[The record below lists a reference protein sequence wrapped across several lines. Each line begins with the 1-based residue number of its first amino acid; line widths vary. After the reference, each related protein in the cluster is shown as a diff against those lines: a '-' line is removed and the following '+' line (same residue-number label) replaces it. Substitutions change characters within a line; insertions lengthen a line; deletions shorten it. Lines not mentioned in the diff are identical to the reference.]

1 MQRQLRSVMS
11 FLFEKADMVEDLC
24 LDFILPGHQNLEL
37 MKGGKNKPVLGE
49 NLEQYI
55 DLVAHW
61 SMVEGVRRQ
70 FSALKCGF
78 NELFDI
84 KKLSL
89 FLPWEL
95 PRLFCGSERVRW
107 TVIFSHL
114 CRFYKC
120 KLTSLENFRLSI
132 RSLNFI
138 LIFLRLLNLKE
149 LYVLTMA
156 THRVVGRCNFYI
168 QSYQN

>member
-1 MQRQLRSVMS
+1 
-11 FLFEKADMVEDLC
+11 MVEDLC

-95 PRLFCGSERVRW
+95 PRTSRASPQPLPRVRLEPKSPLLAPSSLLLSSRS
-107 TVIFSHL
+107 TL
-114 CRFYKC
+114 C
-120 KLTSLENFRLSI
+120 FRL
-132 RSLNFI
+132 
-138 LIFLRLLNLKE
+138 
-149 LYVLTMA
+149 
-156 THRVVGRCNFYI
+156 VVVRRG
-168 QSYQN
+168 

>member
-1 MQRQLRSVMS
+1 
-11 FLFEKADMVEDLC
+11 MVEDLC

-95 PRLFCGSERVRW
+95 PRLFCGSERARW
-107 TVIFSHL
+107 TVIFSHF
-114 CRFYKC
+114 CRFYKW
-120 KLTSLENFRLSI
+120 KFIFI
-132 RSLNFI
+132 RKYTASYQIGKCHFKFWL
-138 LIFLRLLNLKE
+138 LRLLNLKE

-156 THRVVGRCNFYI
+156 IRRVVARCNFYT

>member
-1 MQRQLRSVMS
+1 
-11 FLFEKADMVEDLC
+11 MVEDLC

-95 PRLFCGSERVRW
+95 PRLFCGSERARW
-107 TVIFSHL
+107 TVIFSHF
-114 CRFYKC
+114 CRFYK
-120 KLTSLENFRLSI
+120 
-132 RSLNFI
+132 
-138 LIFLRLLNLKE
+138 
-149 LYVLTMA
+149 
-156 THRVVGRCNFYI
+156 
-168 QSYQN
+168 